1 MNILKKIIKNVIE
14 GLIFLLVTIFLF
26 NEISQTLQILGLFTI
41 EQIKNIGSISILL
54 ALDNLLSKR
63 FLGLKLFN

>member
-1 MNILKKIIKNVIE
+1 MNILKKIIKNVIVL
-14 GLIFLLVTIFLF
+14 LIFLLVTIFLF